1 MKIFIR
7 FGNWIF
13 HYRNFLFPVFYIALF
28 IPSPSIFRDE
38 TWALIMGLVCIS
50 AGMIIRSITIGLVY
64 IIRGGAKRLIHAETL
79 VTDGIYKVCRNPMY
93 LGNILLILGFGL
105 FANSLLFTLIFF
117 PLFIIFY
124 MSIITAEEDFL
135 FKKFNQQFIDYKSTS
150 NLIIPR
156 WGNIKS
162 AFKGET
168 FNWKNIIYKEY
179 NSLFI
184 YFSGIFLLLRYHE
197 HITTKLFLI
206 GEMILISI
214 YLFVKYLKY
223 KKINRPFWSTRS
235 I

>member
-105 FANSLLFTLIFF
+105 FANSLLFTLIFS
-117 PLFIIFY
+117 PLFIILY
-124 MSIITAEEDFL
+124 MSIISAEEDFL

-223 KKINRPFWSTRS
+223 KK
-235 I
+235 